1 MAAYQQITLYS
12 YYQSS
17 CSYRVRIAL
26 NLKGLKYK
34 YIAVNIHPNTNEQ
47 VSDDFKKVNPASM
60 VPVLVV
66 DDHLLS
72 ESTAICEVALKCWLA
87 CLPLCNY
94 NSLLE
99 EKFPD
104 PPILPSDVYKRA
116 HVRKVVQIINAG
128 IQPLQGSGVVAYV
141 KEKYGQEDV
150 IPWSQTWITKGFEAL
165 EQFLQTSAG
174 KYCFGDQVTMADVF
188 LVPQVFNAR
197 RFEVDLA
204 KYPLLERISSA
215 LLEIPEFQAASPKE
229 QPDAPKS

>member
-47 VSDDFKKVNPASM
+47 LSDDFKKVNPASM

-66 DDHLLS
+66 DDHVLS
-72 ESTAICEVALKCWLA
+72 ESTAICE
-87 CLPLCNY
+87 
-94 NSLLE
+94 LLE

-104 PPILPSDVYKRA
+104 PPLLPSDVYKRA
-116 HVRKVVQIINAG
+116 QVRKVVQIINAG

-165 EQFLQTSAG
+165 EQILQTSAG

-215 LLEIPEFQAASPKE
+215 LLELPEFQAASPKE